1 MRREGT
7 LTARH
12 VIACCDQLVHVLV
25 HRDKLVLRER
35 LLLFPIDE
43 RFRDLLLE
51 PVLLECVDYLQL
63 DENTDLR

>member
-1 MRREGT
+1 M
-7 LTARH
+7 
-12 VIACCDQLVHVLV
+12 IACCDQLVHILV
-25 HRDKLVLRER
+25 HSDKLVVRER
-35 LLLFPIDE
+35 LFLFAIDK

>member
-1 MRREGT
+1 M
-7 LTARH
+7 
-12 VIACCDQLVHVLV
+12 IACCDQLVHVLV

-35 LLLFPIDE
+35 
-43 RFRDLLLE
+43 FRNLLLE